1 MSNMKDITFIFPV
14 YNLST
19 KDRQDKLSAAYK
31 SLGKGAKVLF
41 VGKKEDLDLVTFKGV
56 IKVENDDTSYPA
68 QVMKGVS
75 LVETKFF
82 SVVEQDDYVDSRWY
96 DMLDA
101 YVKQHND
108 EIFAYLPLTELVDF
122 NSEEV
127 IGYANEAF
135 WASSFSEEIGYLD
148 IHALELYLTFNVHG
162 GVFKTEEF
170 KALGGLKTSM
180 KLSFWYEFLFRALY
194 KQKQIFV
201 IPRIGY
207 YHRVNVPDS
216 LTDEYTKTMSEKEAD
231 WWIELAKK
239 EYFFPQ
245 DRKKT
250 YEE

>member
-1 MSNMKDITFIFPV
+1 MFTV
-14 YNLST
+14 RNLFLHHF
-19 KDRQDKLSAAYK
+19 LS
-31 SLGKGAKVLF
+31 V
-41 VGKKEDLDLVTFKGV
+41 DD
-56 IKVENDDTSYPA
+56 DDTLIAIVNTLSGD
-68 QVMKGVS
+68 VVGCGVAVCFIS
-75 LVETKFF
+75 IDLI
-82 SVVEQDDYVDSRWY
+82 DCRW
-96 DMLDA
+96 L
-101 YVKQHND
+101 
-108 EIFAYLPLTELVDF
+108 
-122 NSEEV
+122 
-127 IGYANEAF
+127 
-135 WASSFSEEIGYLD
+135 
-148 IHALELYLTFNVHG
+148 HALELYLTFNVHG

-201 IPRIGY
+201 IQRIGY